1 MSRAPLV
8 TIVIPTRNEGP
19 YLAQT
24 VAGVLQA
31 KTAVPYTI
39 LVVDD
44 GSTDGGADAL
54 EPYRNSGPVTVHRTP
69 GLGVA
74 NARNLGA
81 ALATTPYLVFL
92 DGHVFVRDHWLDP
105 LIDLLETGTADAVCP
120 AVYAHD
126 RPRRVGFGV
135 TFDGR
140 LRYTWLPRQA
150 TAPYAV
156 PVIPGC
162 AFAIQTAAFRAVQ
175 GCNKRFRTWGFTDI
189 ELSLKLW
196 VFGFRLFVHPGVR
209 VGHVFRP
216 GHPYPVLPEHVNAN
230 LLVLAYCHFSEP
242 RIAKAEALVR
252 EAPYGAQLIRTVRA
266 GDVWDARAWYLAHR
280 VHDDDWYMARFGIPF

>member
-1 MSRAPLV
+1 MNGTPRV
-8 TIVIPTRNEGP
+8 TVIIPVKNEGP
-19 YLAQT
+19 HLAQT
-24 VAGVLQA
+24 VAGVLKAQ
-31 KTAVPYTI
+31 TAVPFTV

-44 GSTDGGADAL
+44 GSTDGGTDAL
-54 EPYRNSGPVTVHRTP
+54 APYRESGQVVVHRTS
-69 GLGVA
+69 GLGLA

-81 ALATTPYLVFL
+81 NLAATPYLVFL
-92 DGHVFVRDHWLDP
+92 DGHVFVHDHWLDP
-105 LIDLLETGTADAVCP
+105 LIALLESDRADAVCP
-120 AVYAHD
+120 AVYAHN

-140 LRYTWLPRQA
+140 LRYTWLPRQG

-162 AFAIQTAAFRAVQ
+162 AFAIKTAAFRAVK
-175 GCNKRFRTWGFTDI
+175 GCNERFRTWGFTDI

-196 VFGFRLFVHPGVR
+196 LFGFRLFVHPGVR
-209 VGHVFRP
+209 VGHVFRA
-216 GHPYPVLPEHVNAN
+216 GHPYPVPPEHVNAN

-252 EAPYGAQLIRTVRA
+252 EAPNGERLIRAVRSS
-266 GDVWDARAWYLAHR
+266 DVWAARAWYLANRMHS
-280 VHDDDWYMARFGIPF
+280 DDWYMERFGIPF